1 MFSVTQVLYVQHQKL
16 VVFQH
21 NKPIDILVTLFRS
34 GLSNLSVTQGSEV
47 FQIAG
52 QTRAAVCVPINYSI
66 YLISVTINY
75 FIYLVSM
82 RRLSETPDEVKW
94 PSWKELLV
102 KYISCSN
109 AKTNISQCFLSA
121 IPKNITWKYRHFVLH
136 NECPLWKV
144 SAPLACTEDAQKRTD
159 TLWL

>member
-82 RRLSETPDEVKW
+82 RRLSETPDEVK
-94 PSWKELLV
+94 
-102 KYISCSN
+102 
-109 AKTNISQCFLSA
+109 
-121 IPKNITWKYRHFVLH
+121 
-136 NECPLWKV
+136 
-144 SAPLACTEDAQKRTD
+144 
-159 TLWL
+159 